1 MFGIYLYILEVLVKS
16 MKYSLKLVVLFFNI
30 NILKGYGWEMLFL
43 RGNIYI
49 LLFIFLFVFKIG
61 L

>member
-16 MKYSLKLVVLFFNI
+16 IKYSLKLFVLFFNI
-30 NILKGYGWEMLFL
+30 NILKGYGWEMLFF

>member
-16 MKYSLKLVVLFFNI
+16 MKYSLKLVVLFFII

>member
-16 MKYSLKLVVLFFNI
+16 IKYSLKLFVLFFNI